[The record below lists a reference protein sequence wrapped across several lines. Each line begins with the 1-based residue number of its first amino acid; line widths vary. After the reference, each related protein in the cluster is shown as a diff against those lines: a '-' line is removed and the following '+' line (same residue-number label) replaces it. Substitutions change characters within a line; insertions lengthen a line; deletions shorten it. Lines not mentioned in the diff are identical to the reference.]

1 MLLNNLDQNFV
12 IALDYNWFYPDVTQK
27 WMPILERMW
36 IPMVTLEDFF
46 NAQITAINFP
56 GFSSSNAQ
64 QKGRLYNI
72 QKRPSV
78 QEDMIIDKQLTL
90 TVKTTESYISYF
102 IARHQYQL
110 FLRLGQL
117 TPLYMPNI
125 TVALLDDGGFETV
138 SYCYQQ
144 ITPMSISDL
153 SMSYAARLGQFNT
166 FTWTFSYN
174 YYDVYIRN
182 GNGERELI
190 SKEYDPYKDG
200 ITEYLDLDNPKYSQ
214 KQNPGFSS
222 KKKLENTNTYGLHSV
237 SRLPV
242 NQISVTLPKK

>member
-12 IALDYNWFYPDVTQK
+12 ISLDYNWFYPDVTQK

-36 IPMVTLEDFF
+36 VPYVTLEDFF
-46 NAQITAINFP
+46 NSQITAINFP
-56 GFSSSNAQ
+56 GFSSATAHQ
-64 QKGRLYNI
+64 RGRLYDL

-78 QEDMIIDKQLTL
+78 QEDMVIDKTLTL
-90 TVKTTESYISYF
+90 TVKATESYISYF
-102 IARHQYQL
+102 VARHQYQL

-144 ITPMSISDL
+144 LTPTSLGDL
-153 SMSYAARLGQFNT
+153 TMSYAARLGQFNT
-166 FTWTFSYN
+166 FTWTFAYN
-174 YYDVYIRN
+174 YFDVYIRN
-182 GNGERELI
+182 GNGERELV

-200 ITEYLDLDNPKYSQ
+200 KTEYLDLDNPKY
-214 KQNPGFSS
+214 KTKVNPGFSS
-222 KKKLENTNTYGLHSV
+222 KQKTNALHSV
-237 SRLPV
+237 SRHQP
-242 NQISVTLPKK
+242 NEIGITLQKK